1 MKPEPFNPTSTRFR
15 PLAEY
20 SNVLPSSRPGRRLN
34 RATLW
39 RWALKGVGGVRLQT
53 VSLGS
58 ARLTTD
64 ADIAAFMRAL
74 SNRTQSTGL
83 AQSPKDSIIHD
94 AEILGVN
101 PRDLIAR

>member
-1 MKPEPFNPTSTRFR
+1 MKHEPFDPTSKRFR

-20 SNVLPSSRPGRRLN
+20 SNVLPSCRPGRRLH

-53 VSLGS
+53 VSLGT

-74 SNRTQSTGL
+74 SDKTQSIGIGRLPIDSRIEDAVVLGL
-83 AQSPKDSIIHD
+83 D
-94 AEILGVN
+94 
-101 PRDLIAR
+101 PRMLKAP

>member
-1 MKPEPFNPTSTRFR
+1 MKHEPFDPSSTRFR

-20 SNVLPSSRPGRRLN
+20 SNLLPSSRPGRRLN

-58 ARLTTD
+58 ARLSTD

-83 AQSPKDSIIHD
+83 TSTQNDSRIHD
-94 AEILGVN
+94 AEILGLD
-101 PRDLIAR
+101 PREFKTR